1 MSAYRNTGINTEGAA
16 ALYDSA
22 AENKQE
28 QGLSHFDRAAAGSR
42 VDWVLIAV
50 VVVLA
55 AFGMVMLYSASAYTA
70 QVEYGDSAYYVKN
83 QLRSLA
89 IGVAAAV
96 ICAFIPMTFWRKIS
110 GIAFGISLIAVLL
123 TLTPLGVE
131 SGGAVRWLNLGFFT
145 MQPSELVKVGLI
157 LALAALLCRCYKHL
171 NKIPVYLVLLAVT
184 GIAAGIVA
192 IVNDDLG
199 TAIVILAIGF
209 IMLFITCSR
218 LSYIVCTLAALAAAV
233 AILIA
238 VKPYRL
244 ERIYA
249 WLDPAAYASDESYQI
264 VQALYAIGSGG
275 LMGKGLGKS
284 TQKLIVPESQ
294 SDMIFSIICE
304 ELGILGACF
313 LLILFGVLF
322 WRLWKIYSNTD
333 DMFPKMVTAGILAHI
348 GVQTILNLAVVTG
361 LLPNTGVPLPFIS
374 YGGSS
379 IIVLMAEMGIVTSV
393 CRSNYK
399 NAFRKTKKVR
409 EDKSKGVIYV

>member
-1 MSAYRNTGINTEGAA
+1 MSVYRNPGKDIESAE
-16 ALYDSA
+16 ALYDTSA
-22 AENKQE
+22 ESGQE
-28 QGLSHFDRAAAGSR
+28 QESSHFTKAAGKSR

-50 VVVLA
+50 VVVLV

-83 QLRSLA
+83 QIRSFI
-89 IGVAAAV
+89 IGLAAAV
-96 ICAFIPMTFWRKIS
+96 ICAFIPMAFWKKVS
-110 GIAFGISLIAVLL
+110 GVVYILTLAAVLL
-123 TLTPLGVE
+123 TLTPLGIE

-157 LALAALLCRCYKHL
+157 FAMAALLCRFYKYL
-171 NKIPVYLVLLAVT
+171 NRLLVYIILLAVT
-184 GIAAGIVA
+184 GLGAGLVA

-209 IMLFITCSR
+209 IMLLITCPR
-218 LSYIVCTLAALAAAV
+218 LSYIGCTIIAAFGAV

-238 VKPYRL
+238 VKPYRM

-304 ELGILGACF
+304 ELGIIGACF

-322 WRLWKIYSNTD
+322 WRLWRIYSETD
-333 DMFPKMVTAGILAHI
+333 EMFPKMVTAGILSHI
-348 GVQTILNLAVVTG
+348 GVQTIMNLCVVTG

-379 IIVLMAEMGIVTSV
+379 IIVLMAEMGIITSV
-393 CRSNYK
+393 CRGNYK
-399 NAFRKTKKVR
+399 YALRKPKKIR